1 MDEVTCC
8 KIDGKTVQILQLDYH
23 QQTTRLAVV
32 SCLLSAAVFLQ
43 CSDTVCWA
51 TGRASGLQNKTG
63 CWFVVGDDLTG
74 ALHVLSIQQ
83 SCHHHHIHHP

>member
-23 QQTTRLAVV
+23 QQTTRLVVV
-32 SCLLSAAVFLQ
+32 SCLLSGAVFLQ

-51 TGRASGLQNKTG
+51 TGRASGL
-63 CWFVVGDDLTG
+63 
-74 ALHVLSIQQ
+74 
-83 SCHHHHIHHP
+83 